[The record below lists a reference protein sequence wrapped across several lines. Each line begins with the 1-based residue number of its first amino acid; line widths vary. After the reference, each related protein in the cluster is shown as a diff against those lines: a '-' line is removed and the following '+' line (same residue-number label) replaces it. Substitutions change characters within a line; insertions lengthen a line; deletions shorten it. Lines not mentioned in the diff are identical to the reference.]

1 MSPTIDATDLR
12 THAREHIALA
22 ETVAND
28 LLPTIEEIADRIRAS
43 LAAGGRLLVCGN
55 GGSAADAQH
64 FAAELLGRA
73 RRERRSLPAIALTTD
88 TSALTGIGNDYAF
101 EDIFSRQVAAHAGDR
116 DVVLGISTSGA
127 SENVARALRAARER
141 GACAIA
147 LTGGDGGPVAGT
159 ADVALVIPSRVTA
172 RIQEMHILAIHL
184 ICERIDD
191 WAVS

>member
-1 MSPTIDATDLR
+1 MKGTIVATDLR
-12 THAREHIALA
+12 AHARDHVALA
-22 ETVAND
+22 ERLANEH
-28 LLPTIEEIADRIRAS
+28 LATIEEIAERIRGS

-73 RRERRSLPAIALTTD
+73 RRERASLPAIALTTD

-101 EDIFSRQVAAHAGDR
+101 EDIFSRQVAAHAGDH
-116 DVVLGISTSGA
+116 DVVVGISTSGA
-127 SENVARALRAARER
+127 SENVARALRTARER
-141 GACAIA
+141 GASAIA
-147 LTGGDGGPVAGT
+147 LTGGDGGRVADA
-159 ADVALVIPSRVTA
+159 ADIALVIPSRVTA